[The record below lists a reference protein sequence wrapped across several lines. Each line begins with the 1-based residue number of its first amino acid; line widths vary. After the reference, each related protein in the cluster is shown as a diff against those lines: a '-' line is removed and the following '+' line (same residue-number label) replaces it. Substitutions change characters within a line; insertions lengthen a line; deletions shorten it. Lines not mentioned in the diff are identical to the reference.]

1 MMVSSCVSDPTYT
14 VYERLVIRF
23 QTPVGVK
30 AADRIARQD
39 YRYHP
44 DGLFMT
50 NTRMTAHVEGE
61 ALVAD
66 LGQSLLVFALLKQVV
81 DKVGY
86 GAFDAEYEQNP
97 RALLKAMSQS
107 PEDFTP
113 RPVPRNHWP
122 QLVTFGDLS
131 DPLSVRRG
139 DRDDLFPDT
148 NERYAL
154 LSADIEIL
162 PETAVTRKVAGLL
175 PWLKTVETASIDG
188 IVGVLPADRPL
199 SNRLYVRQFLAQ
211 SDQ

>member
-1 MMVSSCVSDPTYT
+1 MMLSACVSDPTYT
-14 VYERLVIRF
+14 VFERLVIRF

-30 AADRIARQD
+30 TADRIARHD

-50 NTRMTAHVEGE
+50 NTRMTTHIEGE

-66 LGQSLLVFALLKQVV
+66 LGQSRLVFALLKQVV

-86 GAFDAEYEQNP
+86 GAFESEYAQDP
-97 RALLKAMSQS
+97 RALLDAMSQA
-107 PEDFTP
+107 PEDFAP

-122 QLVTFGDLS
+122 QLVIFDDLS

-139 DRDDLFPDT
+139 DRDNLFPDT

-162 PETAVTRKVAGLL
+162 PETPVTRKVAGLL

-188 IVGVLPADRPL
+188 IVGVLPDDRPL

-211 SDQ
+211 SDK